1 VATIQYGT
9 LNDEFTRII
18 RRQQDDLPAHVTKDA
33 YFEDHG
39 VNNPNTGY
47 HLDTPSGRTIPV
59 EFIQANET
67 YLWIQLHRHNDTWI
81 TNQGGIIRNNPD
93 LGWWLIIDPQHP
105 DYTPER
111 QEASIPLTLAAV
123 TTVLQQLPTRPNT
136 PNHPTIMEGQQEDI
150 NVATGQAQADAQR
163 INIIT
168 PSNGALKGNPPFIF
182 TGDRNTSRKFVNNFD
197 LWQLL
202 NRHNDTMKKP
212 LSCVVTLL
220 SYMDGDKVDA
230 WKEEQMHILEKAAND
245 GVLETDED
253 LWRDFIER
261 FKIAFTNQN
270 QKEESY
276 QKLCKLKQEDSL
288 DDFFAKF
295 KQLAFEAGVPL
306 DDKGTIETLKHA
318 MNKGLTSAIINS
330 PDFDPTADV
339 SWTFKQWEEQARKSH
354 LKWKA
359 AAEFTQRRQGLFQA
373 FKLSPRQNN
382 NPGQG
387 GFGRNN
393 NWRNR
398 NDRRTTSQGGYHMD
412 VDATVTQNIN
422 ATTSRQQ
429 HSEAKKAEL
438 MRSNSCFYCEK
449 PGHRA
454 NVCRKKQADHSNFS
468 DRSNNSREPTRAN
481 ATPIMPDISDLDTF
495 ANYLKDNMDSFSE
508 ETRLGFV
515 EKLMAKDFPAALN

>member
-9 LNDEFTRII
+9 LNDEFTRIV

-67 YLWIQLHRHNDTWI
+67 YLWVQLHRHNDTWI

-93 LGWWLIIDPQHP
+93 LGWWLVIDPQHP
-105 DYTPER
+105 DYT

-123 TTVLQQLPTRPNT
+123 TTALQQLPICPIT
-136 PNHPTIMEGQQEDI
+136 PDHPTIMEGQQEDI
-150 NVATGQAQADAQR
+150 NVATGQAQAEAQK

-168 PSNGALKGNPPFIF
+168 PSNGALKGNPPFVF
-182 TGDRNTSRKFVNNFD
+182 TGDRNTSRKFINNFD
-197 LWQLL
+197 LWRLL
-202 NRHNDTMKKP
+202 NQHNDTMKKP
-212 LSCVVTLL
+212 LSRVVALL

-230 WKEEQMHILEKAAND
+230 WKEEQMHFLEKAAND
-245 GVLETDED
+245 GVQETDED
-253 LWRDFIER
+253 LWKDFIER
-261 FKIAFTNQN
+261 FRNAFTNQN
-270 QKEESY
+270 QREESY

-306 DDKGTIETLKHA
+306 DDKGTIETLKHG
-318 MNKGLTSAIINS
+318 MNKGLTGAIINS
-330 PDFDPTADV
+330 PNFDPTADIP
-339 SWTFKQWEEQARKSH
+339 WTFKQWEEQARQSH

-359 AAEFTQRRQGLFQA
+359 AAEFTQRRQGLFQT
-373 FKLSPRQNN
+373 FKLAPRQTN
-382 NPGQG
+382 NPGRG

-393 NWRNR
+393 NWRNNR

-412 VDATVTQNIN
+412 VDATVTQEIN
-422 ATTSRQQ
+422 ATASGQQ

-449 PGHRA
+449 QGHRA
-454 NVCRKKQADHSNFS
+454 NVCRKKQADRGNFS
-468 DRSNNSREPTRAN
+468 GRSNNSREPARAN
-481 ATPIMPDISDLDTF
+481 TTPIMPDISNLDTF

-508 ETRLGFV
+508 EARLGFV
-515 EKLMAKDFPAALN
+515 ETLMPKDFPTARN